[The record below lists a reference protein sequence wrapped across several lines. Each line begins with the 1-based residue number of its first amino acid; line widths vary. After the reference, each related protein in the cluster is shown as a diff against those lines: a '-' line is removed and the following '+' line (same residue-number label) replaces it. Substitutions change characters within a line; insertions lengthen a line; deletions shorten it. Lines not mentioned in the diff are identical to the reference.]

1 MPAMKVAQDVDP
13 NLSYYYSDEG
23 PPLLDRTVGQAL
35 DHTASLYPEQLALVD
50 REQRLRYTYREFL
63 NEVEAA
69 ARGFLRIGVGK
80 GDRVGIW
87 ATNCA
92 QWVMTQFATA
102 KIGAILV
109 NVNLAYRSTELEFAL
124 KQSECSTLV
133 LIRGFRD
140 CDYIETLASI
150 CPETTTSR
158 PGLLRSERLPY
169 LKNLVFVGDGAPPN
183 MYAWSEVIRMGRH
196 TSSAELRE
204 RETSL
209 DCNEA
214 INIQYTSG
222 TTGFPKGATLTHRN
236 IVNNGLLIGNSMKLG
251 HHDRLCIPVPF
262 YHCFGMV
269 LGNMTCVVA
278 GTAMIISAPYFN
290 ALATLEA
297 VEQER
302 CTGLHGVPTM
312 FIAELEHPEFSRFDL
327 SSLRTGIMAGSPCPI
342 EVMRKVVETM
352 HCREL
357 TIAYG
362 LTESSPVLTQTTTD
376 DPIELRVATIGRPLP
391 HSEIKI
397 IDPATGDTLLRG
409 QTGELCTRGYM
420 VMKGYY
426 RNPEGTRSVITE
438 DGWLHSGDL
447 ATMDENGYCR
457 IVGRVKDMIS
467 RGGEK
472 IYPRELEEFL
482 YTHPGISDVQ
492 VVGVPD
498 RKYVEQVVAWIKLK
512 DGFVCS
518 EEDIKK
524 FCKGKI
530 ANFKIPRLI
539 KFVTSFPMTIS
550 GKIQKFK
557 IREMAIQEWGLEPP
571 RDFELR
577 LDDSEPLSREG
588 RPVQGPHPAAEQPL
602 QKAKAVHTDIG
613 DPGNPTKAP
622 TSKLNPVKQPP
633 AKIENS
639 SRRRPSKAARSAGR

>member
-1 MPAMKVAQDVDP
+1 MKIKKNIDP
-13 NLSYYYSDEG
+13 NPSYFYSDDG
-23 PPLLDRTVGQAL
+23 PPLLDCTVGEAL
-35 DHTASLYPEQLALVD
+35 DRTASLYPEQTALVD
-50 REQRLRYTYREFL
+50 RQQGLRYTYREFL
-63 NEVEAA
+63 EEVEAA

-92 QWVMTQFATA
+92 EWVITQFATA
-102 KIGAILV
+102 KIGAVMV
-109 NVNLAYRSTELEFAL
+109 NINLAYRSSELDFAL
-124 KQSECSTLV
+124 RQSECSTLV
-133 LIRGFRD
+133 MIRGFRD
-140 CDYIETLASI
+140 CDYVETLASI

-158 PGLLRSERLPY
+158 PGELRSGNLPY
-169 LKNLVFVGDGAPPN
+169 LKNLVFVGEGAPPN
-183 MYAWSEVIRMGRH
+183 MFAWNDVIRMGRD
-196 TSSAELRE
+196 TSSVELRE
-204 RETSL
+204 REASL
-209 DCNEA
+209 ECNEP

-251 HHDRLCIPVPF
+251 PNDRLCIPVPF

-278 GTAMIISAPYFN
+278 GTAMIIPAPYFS

-297 VEQER
+297 IEQER
-302 CTGLHGVPTM
+302 CTGVHGVPTM
-312 FIAELEHPEFSRFDL
+312 FISELEHPEFSRFDL

-342 EVMRKVVETM
+342 EVMKKVVEKM

-376 DPIELRVATIGRPLP
+376 DPIELRVATVGRPLP

-397 IDPATGDTLLRG
+397 IDPATGQILPRG

-457 IVGRVKDMIS
+457 ITGRVKDMIS

-482 YTHPGISDVQ
+482 YTHPGISSVQ

-498 RKYVEQVVAWIKLK
+498 RKYVEQVAAWIQLK

-518 EEDIKK
+518 EEDIKQ

-557 IREMAIQEWGLEPP
+557 IREMAIQEWGLEPR

-577 LDDSEPLSREG
+577 LDDSEPHGSRKV
-588 RPVQGPHPAAEQPL
+588 PVKGSSEVPEDRSHKIKVSPANSGKAEIQIKGTSKSGPAEQP
-602 QKAKAVHTDIG
+602 
-613 DPGNPTKAP
+613 P
-622 TSKLNPVKQPP
+622 SKVKVR
-633 AKIENS
+633 NS
-639 SRRRPSKAARSAGR
+639 NRKRPSNAARSAGQ